1 MVETVESSR
10 RLVSITRTRQD
21 WKTILSDKLKG
32 FVSRLN
38 DFGFDSNEK
47 SSFGTRKGLK
57 RKTLDVLF
65 KLVFPQ
71 SEADIFFRIAISFR
85 LLRTMGVGFFWP
97 CLLLLI
103 FIINVHSIKES
114 FIDFYFPNNTENKL
128 RNFEKLDLFS
138 QKIWETTFKNRYR
151 QNAINFVNRFLA
163 RNNRFRFLRLV
174 RFDLGENLPLR
185 ISNFQIERK
194 EEKDT
199 LVSNFNVILKPFA
212 KIYIKIR

>member
-1 MVETVESSR
+1 
-10 RLVSITRTRQD
+10 
-21 WKTILSDKLKG
+21 
-32 FVSRLN
+32 
-38 DFGFDSNEK
+38 
-47 SSFGTRKGLK
+47 
-57 RKTLDVLF
+57 
-65 KLVFPQ
+65 
-71 SEADIFFRIAISFR
+71 
-85 LLRTMGVGFFWP
+85 LRTMGVGFFWP